1 MAGPILRR
9 SPVLDEEV
17 LLEIARIK
25 GQSHLLAMSERPKL
39 SPDLTD
45 LIVQR
50 GDREVVR
57 RTASNAGALF
67 SDTGYS
73 ELIKRAS
80 QDGVL
85 TITVGQRADL
95 SDVRLKQLL
104 AGSLDVI
111 RRRLFDLVK
120 PERQNAIK
128 QAVAE
133 ITGVPERFESKRDFV
148 PAQRIVLALHEAG
161 NLNEAALLGFAK
173 SHRYEESVATL
184 SAMSGVKIPTLENLI
199 LSDRFDPIL
208 IVSKTIGLEW
218 ATVRA
223 LILLRL
229 GPNRVPAPSDIESA
243 RVNFAKS
250 DAVDRRAGGRLLEEP
265 PVGVTTCRPSQGG
278 RGAAMVAP
286 KRATAPPSLDSS
298 AVLTTAIRSSCWG
311 ASAASA
317 WCGRPLTRRRRGWLR
332 RRSRNHSDAGEAQ
345 IICDTPFALGFAAV
359 ARHGVAVPG
368 QAPIVGALRE
378 PAKIRRAQ
386 QMPQRP
392 GAVIVDI
399 ADEAKFAAGS
409 RARAPSR
416 RSSRPAQSAASSA
429 AASARDRDGSGRCA
443 PAIAAAARPAVRRRR
458 PRAGGY
464 CRYCVPRSAP
474 GSLPCR

>member
-1 MAGPILRR
+1 MTVATSLIPGLEEIVRNGDPKLRAEAARRIADLFFQDAAHLRPSHVDLFDEILIDLVPHAELIARAELAERMSLVANAPKVLVGRLARENEILVAGPILRR
-9 SPVLDEEV
+9 SPVLDEEA

-57 RTASNAGALF
+57 RTAGNAGALF
-67 SDTGYS
+67 SDSGYT

-128 QAVAE
+128 QAIAE

-173 SHRYEESVATL
+173 SNRYEESIATL
-184 SAMSGVKIPTLENLI
+184 SAMSGVKIPTLDNLI

-243 RVNFAKS
+243 RVNFAKLMPS
-250 DAVDRRAGGRLLEEP
+250 TAERV
-265 PVGVTTCRPSQGG
+265 VGFW
-278 RGAAMVAP
+278 
-286 KRATAPPSLDSS
+286 K
-298 AVLTTAIRSSCWG
+298 
-311 ASAASA
+311 
-317 WCGRPLTRRRRGWLR
+317 
-332 RRSRNHSDAGEAQ
+332 SR
-345 IICDTPFALGFAAV
+345 
-359 ARHGVAVPG
+359 
-368 QAPIVGALRE
+368 
-378 PAKIRRAQ
+378 
-386 QMPQRP
+386 
-392 GAVIVDI
+392 
-399 ADEAKFAAGS
+399 
-409 RARAPSR
+409 
-416 RSSRPAQSAASSA
+416 QSA
-429 AASARDRDGSGRCA
+429 
-443 PAIAAAARPAVRRRR
+443 
-458 PRAGGY
+458 
-464 CRYCVPRSAP
+464 
-474 GSLPCR
+474 